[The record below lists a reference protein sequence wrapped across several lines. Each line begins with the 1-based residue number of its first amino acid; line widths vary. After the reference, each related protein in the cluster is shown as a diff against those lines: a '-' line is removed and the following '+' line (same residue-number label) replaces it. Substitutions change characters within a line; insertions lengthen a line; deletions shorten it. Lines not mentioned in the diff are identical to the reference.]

1 MVLHKVC
8 VTHCRVPASIQ
19 TKPRSSRLKDKKRSE
34 GEKLTNELFVQNII
48 HNNELLRSLGKGF
61 PIALL
66 PQSSSDISVCSDVRI
81 GSHLGANQEQTTLLH
96 IKSED
101 LSSDSVMVSLS
112 NGVKEKFTS
121 LCERNRDHLA
131 SKEDETQGTSTDGER
146 RKNNGA
152 VGLSDQRLFSCVT
165 CGILSFD
172 CVAII
177 QPKEA
182 AARYLMSADCSFLN
196 DWTVASGSLHP
207 RKFHTHSLFLLMA
220 GFSILMNFCFIVCRK
235 HG

>member
-1 MVLHKVC
+1 M
-8 VTHCRVPASIQ
+8 
-19 TKPRSSRLKDKKRSE
+19 KDKKKSE
-34 GEKLTNELFVQNII
+34 GEKLTNELFVQNVI
-48 HNNELLRSLGKGF
+48 HNNELLHSLGKGS

-66 PQSSSDISVCSDVRI
+66 PQSSSDVSVCSDVRI
-81 GSHLGANQEQTTLLH
+81 GSHLGANQGQTTLL

-101 LSSDSVMVSLS
+101 LSSDSVMASLS

-121 LCERNRDHLA
+121 LCERNRA
-131 SKEDETQGTSTDGER
+131 DETQGTSTDGEK

-165 CGILSFD
+165 CGVLSFD

-182 AARYLMSADCSFLN
+182 AARYLMSADCSSLN
-196 DWTVASGSLHP
+196 DWTVASGSANLGQDVVMP
-207 RKFHTHSLFLLMA
+207 PSGK
-220 GFSILMNFCFIVCRK
+220 
-235 HG
+235 

>member
-1 MVLHKVC
+1 M
-8 VTHCRVPASIQ
+8 PDSIHN
-19 TKPRSSRLKDKKRSE
+19 KPRSSRLKDKKKSE
-34 GEKLTNELFVQNII
+34 GEKLTNELFVQNVI
-48 HNNELLRSLGKGF
+48 HNNELLHSLGKGS

-66 PQSSSDISVCSDVRI
+66 PQSSSDVSVCSDVRI
-81 GSHLGANQEQTTLLH
+81 GSHLGANQGQTTLL

-131 SKEDETQGTSTDGER
+131 SKEDETQGTSTDVER

-165 CGILSFD
+165 CGVLSFD

-196 DWTVASGSLHP
+196 DWTVASGSANLGQDVVMP
-207 RKFHTHSLFLLMA
+207 PSGK
-220 GFSILMNFCFIVCRK
+220 
-235 HG
+235 